1 MGKPK
6 TKEPD
11 QLNVRSRFARARA
24 SQIASSTGMT
34 VAQVVEDALRAYQ
47 PLVRRP
53 ARSGR
58 LIEEGRVLVLSATGR
73 KITHE
78 QVAAEL
84 DEIRSGART

>member
-6 TKEPD
+6 TKDPD
-11 QLNVRSRFARARA
+11 QLNVRSRFARVRA

-53 ARSGR
+53 AASGR
-58 LIEEGRVLVLSATGR
+58 LIEEGRVLVLSATCR

-78 QVAAEL
+78 QVEAEL
-84 DEIRSGART
+84 DDIRSGARA